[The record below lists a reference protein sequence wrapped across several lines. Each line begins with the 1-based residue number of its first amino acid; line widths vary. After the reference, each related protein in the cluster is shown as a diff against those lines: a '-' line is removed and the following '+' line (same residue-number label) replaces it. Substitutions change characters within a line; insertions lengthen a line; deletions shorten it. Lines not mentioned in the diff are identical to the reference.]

1 MGLSIEERKHQ
12 TETILKEKNI
22 PFIDWLPLTEA
33 EEDIE
38 LRSIKDIGERI
49 LCLFCLA
56 GTAFE
61 KGDISFI
68 EYLKKY
74 NLWESLSKEE
84 KLYLS
89 NPTYETQAQLNAT
102 WRLEALYVLVW
113 AVGLVPELP
122 FPTQQAS
129 VEEFID
135 SLPKSDESPEL
146 FIKSLKLR
154 TIPEIMNASDLIYR
168 LHWAVRNYEKN
179 LNLDGSVIQERHH
192 AMNWLTNYDGEKW
205 DWVATDT

>member
-1 MGLSIEERKHQ
+1 MTPEERKHQ
-12 TETILKEKNI
+12 TESILKKKNI

-38 LRSIKDIGERI
+38 PRSIKDIGERI

-61 KGDISFI
+61 KGDLSFI
-68 EYLKKY
+68 KYLKEY
-74 NLWESLSKEE
+74 NLWKSLTKEE

-89 NPTYETQAQLNAT
+89 NPTYDTQAQLNAT
-102 WRLEALYVLVW
+102 WRLEALYLLVW
-113 AVGLVPELP
+113 AVGFVPELP
-122 FPTQQAS
+122 FPTEQAS
-129 VEEFID
+129 VNEFID
-135 SLPKSDESPEL
+135 SLPSSDESPEP

-154 TIPEIMNASDLIYR
+154 PISEIMDASDLIYR
-168 LHWAVRNYEKN
+168 LHWAVRQHRSS
-179 LNLDGSVIQERHH
+179 LDIDGSVIQERHH
-192 AMNWLTNYDGEKW
+192 AINWLTNCDGEKW